1 MLFGED
7 VAFGGVFRC
16 SIGLQEKYGE
26 DRVFNTPL
34 TEQGIIGFGIGEIIV
49 HTYYIHVQCAYM
61 HGHSIHHTYTDTICI
76 DLKEMLSSKAKV
88 LSCKHLRQPSD
99 TSFLLTTSNLDSI

>member
-49 HTYYIHVQCAYM
+49 HTYYIHVHTCMDIAYI
-61 HGHSIHHTYTDTICI
+61 IHTQIQY
-76 DLKEMLSSKAKV
+76 V
-88 LSCKHLRQPSD
+88 
-99 TSFLLTTSNLDSI
+99 